1 VQVGPLQWLR
11 RSFIT
16 GFFVT
21 VPLIISFLALVWAF
35 RVIDGFTGPLFARWL
50 GRDVPGLGLLT
61 TAAFVL
67 LVGVVASNVLGKR
80 LVLKAEQYLLRVP
93 VFRTIYSPV
102 KQLLDAFSPDNEG
115 GFKRVVIVQEPGG
128 PWLLGFLTKEFEV
141 DRGRGPEPF
150 IVVYVP
156 TNNLYLGDVRIF
168 SREAAY
174 YPDLSVEDSVRVL
187 LTGGMAMAD
196 RVRALRTDQTDV
208 GVER

>member
-1 VQVGPLQWLR
+1 VQVGVLQRLR
-11 RSFIT
+11 RSFVT

-80 LVLKAEQYLLRVP
+80 LVLKAEQCLLRVP

-102 KQLLDAFSPDNEG
+102 KQLLEAFSPDNEG
-115 GFKRVVIVQEPGG
+115 GFKRVVIVQDPGG

-168 SREAAY
+168 GREAAY
-174 YPDLSVEDSVRVL
+174 FPDLSVEEGVRVL

-196 RVRALRTDQTDV
+196 RVRALRASQADV
-208 GVER
+208 GAER